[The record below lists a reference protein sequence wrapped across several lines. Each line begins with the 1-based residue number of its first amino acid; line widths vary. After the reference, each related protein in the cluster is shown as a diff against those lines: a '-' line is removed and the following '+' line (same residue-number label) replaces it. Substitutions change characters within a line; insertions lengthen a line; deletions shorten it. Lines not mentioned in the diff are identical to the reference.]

1 MNTNKLVYTIQDS
14 NLSIHDRTQAAAMLW
29 ERMNRYQKTLKD
41 FKSEL
46 IKMSEKEDCDFNI
59 TSTNGTYTTFIE
71 KQPPTPKIDTLDP
84 DFLRES
90 LGEDFFNQ
98 YIAHSH
104 TIRWSEFRN
113 ASDDVKKAFY
123 SIPGLEMTQT
133 YQVKFKRTNKLD

>member
-1 MNTNKLVYTIQDS
+1 MNTSSLVSTINNS
-14 NLSIHDRTQAAAMLW
+14 NLPIDDRTQAAAMLW
-29 ERMNRYQKTLKD
+29 ERMNRYQKTLKS

-46 IKMSEKEDCDFNI
+46 IQMSSRENCDLQI
-59 TSTNGTYTTFIE
+59 PSPNGTYITSVE

-84 DFLRES
+84 ELLRES

-113 ASDDVKKAFY
+113 APESVKDAFY
-123 SIPGLEMTQT
+123 SIPDLEMTQT
-133 YQVKFKRTNKLD
+133 YQVKFKRA